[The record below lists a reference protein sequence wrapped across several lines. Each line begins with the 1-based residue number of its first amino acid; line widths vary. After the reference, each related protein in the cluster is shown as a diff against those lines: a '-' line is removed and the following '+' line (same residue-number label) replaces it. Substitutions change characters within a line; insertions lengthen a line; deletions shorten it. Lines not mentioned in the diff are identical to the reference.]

1 MTRLIAI
8 ALLFV
13 LSCPGLDLAWADA
26 GRVLRN
32 RIVGVELRSGETVE
46 GLWLCADAASFTL
59 ETVLQGPRQIPRNG
73 FRRAWFRKKQIR
85 GRVIGTI
92 AGYAGG
98 AGLASAINRSGDALQ
113 GPLLFLPIGLG
124 ALGFFTGREI
134 DRLPEAIT
142 FY

>member
-1 MTRLIAI
+1 MTRLIAF
-8 ALLFV
+8 ALFFV
-13 LSCPGLDLAWADA
+13 HSCPGLDVAWADA
-26 GRVLRN
+26 SRVLRN

-46 GLWLCADAASFTL
+46 GLWLSSDADSFTL
-59 ETVLQGPRQIPRNG
+59 ETVRQGPKQIPRNG
-73 FRRAWFRKKQIR
+73 FRRAWFRKKQVR

-98 AGLASAINRSGDALQ
+98 AGLAAGINRSGDALQ
-113 GPLLFLPIGLG
+113 GPLLFLPLGLG

-134 DRLPEAIT
+134 DRQPEALS